1 MGNRKDMCMWA
12 RGGGGRRRRA
22 HTYSSQHAQ
31 EPGREDLEQLEEE
44 NHNHNKLKNSIL
56 IEKLLLL
63 FFKKCSGV
71 STIARD

>member
-1 MGNRKDMCMWA
+1 MCVG
-12 RGGGGRRRRA
+12 RGGVEEGGLTPTA
-22 HTYSSQHAQ
+22 HSTHRSRV
-31 EPGREDLEQLEEE
+31 GRIVEQLEEE

-56 IEKLLLL
+56 IEKILFF